1 MVKRTI
7 TLLLAMGLS
16 VPAFAGGVDDP
27 LITKVMVDKLETR
40 ITDGPNP
47 LVLEADAWAGYD
59 LDKLWLKTDLE
70 RVDGNTEEAE
80 LQLLYSRAIAP
91 FWDLQAGWRRN
102 IKPHPHRDYLA
113 LGLKGLAP
121 YLFDVDAGLFV
132 GKSGQFSAR
141 LDAEYEYLL
150 TQKWVLA
157 PEFSMNLYSK
167 DDAAVGIG
175 SGLSDMAFGLRLR
188 YQIRREFAP
197 YLGVNWTRKFGQTA
211 DFTEAEGGD
220 ASDTQVV
227 AGIRAWF

>member
-1 MVKRTI
+1 MKKML
-7 TLLLAMGLS
+7 TLLLAMGLP
-16 VPAFAGGVDDP
+16 VTAFAGGMGDP

-47 LVLEADAWAGYD
+47 LVLEADAWVGYD
-59 LDKLWLKTDLE
+59 LDKLWVKTDVE
-70 RVDGNTEEAE
+70 RVDGKTEEAE

-91 FWDLQAGWRRN
+91 FWDFQAGWRRN
-102 IKPHPHRDYLA
+102 IKPQPHRDCLA
-113 LGLKGLAP
+113 LGVKGLAP

-132 GKSGQFSAR
+132 GSSGQFSAR
-141 LDAEYEYLL
+141 LDAEYDYLF
-150 TQKWVLA
+150 TQKWVLS
-157 PEFSMNLYSK
+157 PELSINLYSK

-197 YLGVNWTRKFGQTA
+197 YIGVNWSRKFGQTA
-211 DFTEAEGGD
+211 DYTEAEGGD